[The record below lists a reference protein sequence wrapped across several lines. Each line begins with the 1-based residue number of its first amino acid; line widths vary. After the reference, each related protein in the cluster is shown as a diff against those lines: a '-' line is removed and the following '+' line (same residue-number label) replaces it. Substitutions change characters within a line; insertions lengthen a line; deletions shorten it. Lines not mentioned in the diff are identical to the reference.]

1 MNKSS
6 RRLTIEEAYGI
17 LGIPKDASL
26 EKIVEAYRKYV
37 KQNHPDVSDG
47 AKVEELKLVN
57 AIYPKILE
65 AARRT
70 EAGGSSGGTM
80 AGSGGRPVYDQDME
94 EPDRRAG
101 DKGDGSAGRQANP
114 SGQGT
119 SQPHGGDAKSEAGR
133 FHKWYD
139 QDMEEPDRRA
149 GDKGDDSA
157 GRQANPSGQGTS
169 QPHGGDAKSTYA
181 HPNGNTATATGPEEN
196 FADLVRKGDQH
207 SNTSPDY
214 AIACYSR
221 AAEVADERGFR
232 KAANSAR
239 RKIIVLSLE
248 RARLQ
253 SRVLPDASWESY
265 LMAIRTAEKYEPA
278 AGSEDSLLKSSVVS
292 ACLKSADI
300 AESPRKKVSFYLKA
314 VEFAERYGLA
324 STASNIKN
332 TALSF
337 CMAVGDKKAGKDAM
351 GWYGY
356 GKELS
361 ERYGNSN
368 MAEEFGRMIRSM
380 KEAEENPFMYIPR
393 GW

>member
-80 AGSGGRPVYDQDME
+80 AGSGGRPV
-94 EPDRRAG
+94 
-101 DKGDGSAGRQANP
+101 
-114 SGQGT
+114 
-119 SQPHGGDAKSEAGR
+119 
-133 FHKWYD
+133 YD

-324 STASNIKN
+324 STASSIKN